1 MIITHYLEIYP
12 RDTDIPKL
20 ECLCDRDSGIT
31 IISNI
36 LDFKLEKRFFIT
48 FTNIDEG
55 SNEVIKGLGKDGQ
68 CYYSPKMD

>member
-20 ECLCDRDSGIT
+20 ECLCDRDRDRDRDSGIT

-36 LDFKLEKRFFIT
+36 LDFKLEKNSLLHLLT
-48 FTNIDEG
+48 
-55 SNEVIKGLGKDGQ
+55 
-68 CYYSPKMD
+68 